1 VIAIAGPVLLGSREV
16 LKHIFLL
23 ILRFLSQ
30 HGPDLMSPCREQGG
44 KRIGEIGL
52 QPGVLLSA
60 KDNYD
65 GESYDYSDYVKTID
79 LSIPL
84 GVGYDFPNN
93 FGIGLRGTYTFKGKD
108 K

>member
-1 VIAIAGPVLLGSREV
+1 MIAIAGPVLLDSREV

-23 ILRFLSQ
+23 IVRFLLQ

-65 GESYDYSDYVKTID
+65 GESYDYSDYTKTFD
-79 LSIPL
+79 LGIPL
-84 GVGYDFPNN
+84 GLVYNFPNN
-93 FGIGLRGTYTFKGKD
+93 FGVAL
-108 K
+108 